1 MTLTRTLLFLVS
13 ASIGLTSACSKSS
26 APAQAKVSKVE
37 NGRVAVE
44 FANASEKEMTGGY
57 LRFYCYDDAGKQS
70 GLESVNVNFSLK
82 AGATKSDSMPIRC
95 ATGAAAVETE
105 WYWVSFGDGT
115 KWENPSQP
123 PDQRAKG
130 GKS

>member
-1 MTLTRTLLFLVS
+1 M
-13 ASIGLTSACSKSS
+13 
-26 APAQAKVSKVE
+26 
-37 NGRVAVE
+37 
-44 FANASEKEMTGGY
+44 
-57 LRFYCYDDAGKQS
+57 
-70 GLESVNVNFSLK
+70 NFSLK

-130 GKS
+130 VKSCASRVQKGRDHTTRGPGPTATPDRPGPSAEKIS